1 MDWRSLKKWAAK
13 ETRGFILRETLKTVV
28 LTIAALVIG
37 WLLTILSALFHLK
50 TPLTVDALK
59 DRAAELANQ
68 FLAHPYDLS
77 IGLLQADPVHS
88 VSAICI
94 AAIVLVLYVLV
105 RRARRQLKQQSSF
118 LLELA
123 KDRALVEQAGLGGRW
138 PHARVGVP
146 DGAPWDAIRA
156 EILEPHN
163 QFLCILG
170 ANGINTFGR
179 QGSPLYETL
188 SQFKRTTRV
197 ILVSTKSRQIEGR
210 ASAIGVDAREYKT
223 AIQSSVRRLE
233 ELKRQMHPIEGRFY
247 DGQPNWKLIITSRT
261 AWMQYYM
268 PGGMHVDA
276 TPAWRFDHVEDASCL
291 YHYFHMEFDRV
302 WRRCENDLMVLN

>member
-1 MDWRSLKKWAAK
+1 VDWRSLRRWAAK
-13 ETRGFILRETLKTVV
+13 ETRGFILRESLKYLV
-28 LTIAALVIG
+28 LTIAAIILG
-37 WLLTILSALFHLK
+37 WLLTITSALFHLQ
-50 TPLTVDALK
+50 TPLTMDALK
-59 DRAAELANQ
+59 NRAVDLATQ

-88 VSAICI
+88 ISLVCI
-94 AAIVLVLYVLV
+94 SAIVLVLFVLV
-105 RRARRQLKQQSSF
+105 RRARRKLREQSSF

-146 DGAPWDAIRA
+146 GGAPWDAIRA

-170 ANGINTFGR
+170 ANGIDTFGR
-179 QGSPLYETL
+179 QASPLYETL
-188 SQFKRTTRV
+188 SQFQRTTRV
-197 ILVSTKSRQIEGR
+197 ILVSARSKQVDGR
-210 ASAIGVDAREYKT
+210 ASAIGMDVQEYKN
-223 AIQSSVRRLE
+223 AIQISVRKLQ
-233 ELKRQMHPIEGRFY
+233 ELKRQMHPVEGRFY

-291 YHYFHMEFDRV
+291 YYYFHMEFDRI
-302 WRRCENDLMVLN
+302 WRRCENDPMNLN